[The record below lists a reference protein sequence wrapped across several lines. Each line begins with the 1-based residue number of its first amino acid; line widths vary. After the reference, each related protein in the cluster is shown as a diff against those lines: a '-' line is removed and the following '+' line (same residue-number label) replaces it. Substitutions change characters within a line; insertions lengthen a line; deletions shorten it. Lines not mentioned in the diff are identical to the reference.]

1 MAFDTILQNITTP
14 MEFTY
19 LGIGSAPHAKS
30 IDEFDDVWDQLVPVF
45 VRDQAA
51 KTRRIIHFDPTFSH
65 SIEFVKTYFA
75 TKYPEL
81 AYSKTEFYHLWSSPR
96 LEVLVVENSLQYKNK
111 FYESDADHEWFLQ
124 ALCASVL
131 RQNAHLVIQ
140 DFSGRDLADVFK
152 RVYENSSNKHLFK
165 KKVLF
170 DITYGHASCMTDLTK
185 NRPIY
190 DASGNFMNFLL
201 YTPSEVQ
208 ASIGKNARLD
218 ELIKEYYVK
227 RFREA
232 LNLHHVNY
240 RRRTKGEGCMYT
252 CELYNDTSTPQL
264 IMGYLQSEL
273 TDIFLVLKD
282 LAVFT
287 AEKEHQFRYLMKYY
301 DQVNMYDWGT
311 SVSRLV

>member
-1 MAFDTILQNITTP
+1 MAFDSILQNVTTP

-45 VRDQAA
+45 VRDRAA

-81 AYSKTEFYHLWSSPR
+81 TYSTTEFYHLWSSSC
-96 LEVLVVENSLQYKNK
+96 LEVIVVEKALQYKNT
-111 FYESDADHEWFLQ
+111 FYDIDADDEQFLET
-124 ALCASVL
+124 LCATVI
-131 RQNAHLVIQ
+131 RQNAHLVVQ

-152 RVYENSSNKHLFK
+152 RVYGKSTNKYAFK
-165 KKVLF
+165 KRILF
-170 DITYGHASCMTDLTK
+170 DITYGNASCMTDLVK
-185 NRPIY
+185 NAPIY

-201 YTPSEVQ
+201 YTPDEVK
-208 ASIGKNARLD
+208 ASIGKNARID
-218 ELIKEYYVK
+218 SLIKEYYVK
-227 RFREA
+227 KFREI

-240 RRRTKGEGCMYT
+240 RRRTKGDTCLNT
-252 CELYNDTSTPQL
+252 CEFYDDTATPEL
-264 IMGYLQSEL
+264 IMGYLQNQL
-273 TDIFLVLKD
+273 TDVFLILKD
-282 LAVFT
+282 LDVFT

-301 DQVNMYDWGT
+301 DQINMYDWGT